1 MYCPHCGADNAG
13 EINFCRK
20 CGEDLRLSAQAMRK
34 RIGWRDFLST
44 KLDDGLAGR
53 YRKDARDGG
62 INIFIGLVSVLLGL
76 WYLFTGQGALY
87 FWVIVILC
95 SALGIGVGFYDVL
108 IYRRA
113 VRGFPREE
121 DRLPD
126 DLSIFKSAAPPG
138 PKPREIAAAQ
148 PTSEIRDAAARAT
161 SPPSVTET
169 TTRHLDAPRRETA
182 ENP

>member
-13 EINFCRK
+13 DINFCRK
-20 CGEDLRLSAQAMRK
+20 CGEDLRLSSQAMRK
-34 RIGWRDFLST
+34 RISWGDFLST
-44 KLDDGLAGR
+44 KLDDSLAGR

-62 INIFIGLVSVLLGL
+62 INMFIALVSVLLGL
-76 WYLFTGQGALY
+76 WYIFTGQGALY
-87 FWVIVILC
+87 FWVVVILA
-95 SALGIGVGFYDVL
+95 SVLGFGVGFYDVL

-126 DLSIFKSAAPPG
+126 DLSIFKSVAPPAS
-138 PKPREIAAAQ
+138 KPREIEAAQ
-148 PTSEIRDAAARAT
+148 PTSEIREAAAQT
-161 SPPSVTET
+161 IPPSITET

>member
-13 EINFCRK
+13 DINFCRK
-20 CGEDLRLSAQAMRK
+20 CGEDLRLSSQAMRR
-34 RIGWRDFLST
+34 RIGWGDFLST
-44 KLDDGLAGR
+44 KLDDRLAGR

-76 WYLFTGQGALY
+76 WYVFTGQGALY
-87 FWVIVILC
+87 FWVIVLL
-95 SALGIGVGFYDVL
+95 SSVLGIGVGLYDVL

-126 DLSIFKSAAPPG
+126 DLSIFKAVTPPA
-138 PKPREIAAAQ
+138 PKPREIGAAH
-148 PTSEIRDAAARAT
+148 PTSEIGGGDARVF
-161 SPPSVTET
+161 PPSVTET